1 MSDRGEQGEGGGG
14 GGGYG
19 GGDEEGEGGRVVSFR
34 GRDVKGLRV
43 KGRERQEGRRRN
55 GGIGGVEVDCGP
67 GWRPEKYVS
76 C

>member
-1 MSDRGEQGEGGGG
+1 M
-14 GGGYG
+14 
-19 GGDEEGEGGRVVSFR
+19 EEGSLVSWPGREGVEDEGPWMAR
-34 GRDVKGLRV
+34 GR
-43 KGRERQEGRRRN
+43 GRRRN

>member
-1 MSDRGEQGEGGGG
+1 MREGLRIENTRGDR
-14 GGGYG
+14 
-19 GGDEEGEGGRVVSFR
+19 EEAGRKRVVSFR

-43 KGRERQEGRRRN
+43 RGRGWQEGRRN

>member
-1 MSDRGEQGEGGGG
+1 LRTGSREE
-14 GGGYG
+14 
-19 GGDEEGEGGRVVSFR
+19 DENEEEALASRSGKGLK
-34 GRDVKGLRV
+34 VKG
-43 KGRERQEGRRRN
+43 GSSERQEGRRRH